1 MNKINISIKNLFK
14 GLCIDNDKYEKLQ
27 KIDEKIYIKTPE
39 NELTPILGF
48 VKKKNNRILDVRL
61 ENSLSFKCSE
71 NHIIIT
77 TDGPVNIKYA
87 EVLLTTN
94 GFVKIASKIFVEE
107 NDVYDISLDH
117 PHLYVT
123 PNGIVH
129 HNTSLAK
136 IIVNDIL
143 DCQYLYINASDE
155 NGIDTIRG
163 KISGFAKT
171 KSFDGK
177 LKVVL
182 LDEGDQISL
191 DAQKALR
198 NIIEEFASN
207 TRFIITCN
215 YLFKIIPALQSR
227 TQIFNLIPPIE
238 GVVQRVREI
247 LQKENITLDSSQKPL
262 LLEHIRKNLPDVRRI
277 INDVQKFSVNGAFQL
292 RNDCSSDFSKQLLN
306 TILSK
311 GDVVKLRKEIIKNE
325 KQFSSDY
332 RNLLKQLFESVYDDV
347 NIEQDKKVDL
357 LMIISKGLELD
368 SFVVDKEINAFTVML
383 NLSKQF

>member
-1 MNKINISIKNLFK
+1 MNDFSNL
-14 GLCIDNDKYEKLQ
+14 LVEKYRPTSLKDIVLSKDDREFF
-27 KIDEKIYIKTPE
+27 E
-39 NELTPILGF
+39 
-48 VKKKNNRILDVRL
+48 
-61 ENSLSFKCSE
+61 SLSKKQE
-71 NHIIIT
+71 I
-77 TDGPVNIKYA
+77 
-87 EVLLTTN
+87 
-94 GFVKIASKIFVEE
+94 
-107 NDVYDISLDH
+107 
-117 PHLYVT
+117 PHLLFAGVQ
-123 PNGIVH
+123 GSGK
-129 HNTSLAK
+129 TSLAK

-171 KSFDGK
+171 KSLDGK

-238 GVVQRVREI
+238 GIVQRVKEI
-247 LQKENITLDSSQKPL
+247 LQKENISISPEQKPL

-277 INDVQKFSVNGAFQL
+277 INDVQKFSINGSLQIKNDASTSFVKEVFQ
-292 RNDCSSDFSKQLLN
+292 KILN
-306 TILSK
+306 KYDLT
-311 GDVVKLRKEIIKNE
+311 KLRKEIIENE
-325 KQFSSDY
+325 KSFSNDY
-332 RNLLKQLFESVYDDV
+332 RNFLKQLFEVIFSSDLDY
-347 NIEQDKKVDL
+347 EKKTSL
-357 LMIISKGLELD
+357 LLIVSKGMELD
-368 SFVVDKEINAFTVML
+368 AFVVDKEINCFTAL
-383 NLSKQF
+383 INLSHNIS

>member
-1 MNKINISIKNLFK
+1 MHDFNNL
-14 GLCIDNDKYEKLQ
+14 LVEKYRP
-27 KIDEKIYIKTPE
+27 T
-39 NELTPILGF
+39 
-48 VKKKNNRILDVRL
+48 
-61 ENSLSFKCSE
+61 
-71 NHIIIT
+71 
-77 TDGPVNIKYA
+77 
-87 EVLLTTN
+87 
-94 GFVKIASKIFVEE
+94 
-107 NDVYDISLDH
+107 SLDDMVLSKEDRVFFESLKEKQEI
-117 PHLYVT
+117 PHLLFA
-123 PNGIVH
+123 GIQGSGK
-129 HNTSLAK
+129 TSLAK

-277 INDVQKFSVNGAFQL
+277 INDVQKFSVNGAFHL

>member
-1 MNKINISIKNLFK
+1 MNDFSNL
-14 GLCIDNDKYEKLQ
+14 LVEKYRP
-27 KIDEKIYIKTPE
+27 T
-39 NELTPILGF
+39 
-48 VKKKNNRILDVRL
+48 
-61 ENSLSFKCSE
+61 
-71 NHIIIT
+71 
-77 TDGPVNIKYA
+77 
-87 EVLLTTN
+87 
-94 GFVKIASKIFVEE
+94 
-107 NDVYDISLDH
+107 SLDDIVLSRDDRQFFESLKDKQEI
-117 PHLYVT
+117 PHLLFAGVQ
-123 PNGIVH
+123 GSGK
-129 HNTSLAK
+129 TSLAK

-171 KSFDGK
+171 KSIDGK

-238 GVVQRVREI
+238 GVVQRVKEI
-247 LQKENITLDSSQKPL
+247 LQKENISITPEQKPL

-277 INDVQKFSVNGAFQL
+277 INDIQKFSISGSLQIK
-292 RNDCSSDFSKQLLN
+292 NDTSITFVKQILDKITSKQDLVA
-306 TILSK
+306 I
-311 GDVVKLRKEIIKNE
+311 RKEIIENE
-325 KQFSSDY
+325 KNFSNDY
-332 RNLLKQLFESVYDDV
+332 RNLQKQMFEVIFESQMDQETKT
-347 NIEQDKKVDL
+347 NCL
-357 LMIISKGLELD
+357 LIVSKGLELD
-368 SFVVDKEINAFTVML
+368 AFVVDKEINCFTTL
-383 NLSKQF
+383 INLYRNIS

>member
-1 MNKINISIKNLFK
+1 MNDFSNL
-14 GLCIDNDKYEKLQ
+14 LVEKYRPTSLKDIVLSKDDREFF
-27 KIDEKIYIKTPE
+27 E
-39 NELTPILGF
+39 
-48 VKKKNNRILDVRL
+48 
-61 ENSLSFKCSE
+61 SLSKKQE
-71 NHIIIT
+71 I
-77 TDGPVNIKYA
+77 
-87 EVLLTTN
+87 
-94 GFVKIASKIFVEE
+94 
-107 NDVYDISLDH
+107 
-117 PHLYVT
+117 PHLLFAGVQ
-123 PNGIVH
+123 GSGK
-129 HNTSLAK
+129 TSLAK

-238 GVVQRVREI
+238 GIVQRVKEI
-247 LQKENITLDSSQKPL
+247 LQKENISISPEQKPL

-277 INDVQKFSVNGAFQL
+277 INDVQKFSINGSLQIKNDASTSFVKEVFQ
-292 RNDCSSDFSKQLLN
+292 KILN
-306 TILSK
+306 KYDLT
-311 GDVVKLRKEIIKNE
+311 KLRKEIIENE
-325 KQFSSDY
+325 KSFSNDY
-332 RNLLKQLFESVYDDV
+332 RNFLKQLFEVIFSSDLDY
-347 NIEQDKKVDL
+347 EKKTSL
-357 LMIISKGLELD
+357 LLIVSKGMELD
-368 SFVVDKEINAFTVML
+368 AFVVDKEINCFTAL
-383 NLSKQF
+383 INLSHNIS

>member
-1 MNKINISIKNLFK
+1 MNDFSNLLVEK
-14 GLCIDNDKYEKLQ
+14 YRPTTLNDIVLSKDDRQFFESLNEKQ
-27 KIDEKIYIKTPE
+27 EI
-39 NELTPILGF
+39 
-48 VKKKNNRILDVRL
+48 
-61 ENSLSFKCSE
+61 
-71 NHIIIT
+71 
-77 TDGPVNIKYA
+77 
-87 EVLLTTN
+87 
-94 GFVKIASKIFVEE
+94 
-107 NDVYDISLDH
+107 
-117 PHLYVT
+117 PHLLFAGVQ
-123 PNGIVH
+123 GSGK
-129 HNTSLAK
+129 TSLAK

-238 GVVQRVREI
+238 GVVQRVKEI
-247 LQKENITLDSSQKPL
+247 LQKENITIDTDQKPL
-262 LLEHIRKNLPDVRRI
+262 LLEHIRKNLPDIRRI
-277 INDVQKFSVNGAFQL
+277 INDVQKFSINGSLQIKNDSSTSFAKEVFQ
-292 RNDCSSDFSKQLLN
+292 K
-306 TILSK
+306 ILSK
-311 GDVVKLRKEIIKNE
+311 YDLTKLRKEIIENE
-325 KQFSSDY
+325 KSFSNDYRNFLKQIFEVIFSSDLDY
-332 RNLLKQLFESVYDDV
+332 EKKTNLLLIV
-347 NIEQDKKVDL
+347 
-357 LMIISKGLELD
+357 SKGMELD
-368 SFVVDKEINAFTVML
+368 AFVVDKEINCFTAL
-383 NLSKQF
+383 INLSHSIS